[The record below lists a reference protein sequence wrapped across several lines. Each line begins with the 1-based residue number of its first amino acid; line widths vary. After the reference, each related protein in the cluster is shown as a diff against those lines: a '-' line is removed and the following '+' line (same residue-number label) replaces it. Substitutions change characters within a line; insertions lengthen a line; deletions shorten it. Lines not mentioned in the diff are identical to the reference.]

1 MNFMPRLPPSPPSG
15 TRMAMLF
22 CSSVPSISAA
32 PLAIWRTGRIMRAAC
47 EEEVRDGWVWEGVG
61 GGGTEAP

>member
-1 MNFMPRLPPSPPSG
+1 
-15 TRMAMLF
+15 MAMLF

-47 EEEVRDGWVWEGVG
+47 EEEGRGGWVG
-61 GGGTEAP
+61 GGGADS